1 MNTSAPAGSCFPV
14 SLMGSSAG
22 VTFGLMVKAAAI
34 LSLVLL
40 TPEATEDSDFFWESE
55 ASELELFKW
64 DWSGPRQPKPE
75 RAHPH
80 RAPQRDAASASEAD
94 RRMAT
99 V

>member
-1 MNTSAPAGSCFPV
+1 MKTSAPTGSILLV

-40 TPEATEDSDFFWESE
+40 TPEATDDSCFFWPNE
-55 ASELELFKW
+55 ASEPELFRW

-94 RRMAT
+94 RRTAT